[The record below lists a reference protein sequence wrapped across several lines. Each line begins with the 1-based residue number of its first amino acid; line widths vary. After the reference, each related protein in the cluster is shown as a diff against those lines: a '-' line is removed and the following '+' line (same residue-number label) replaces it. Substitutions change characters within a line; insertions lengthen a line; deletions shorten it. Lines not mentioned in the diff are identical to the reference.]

1 MVTKEKL
8 LTLIEEDALEDM
20 MDTLGEWEDLS
31 KSNREKL
38 SILKGRLAKD
48 NNTRFEG
55 THTSDTERNAIRKE
69 LVGFVHTVFREPTFL
84 EKSLVQKVGIPA
96 WERGL
101 YLVCIIGLIVFCCVL
116 MAEIEENRLDIEKLI
131 QIEKDRDQ
139 TRLKEEKYS
148 MNSLDPYEGTEKKV
162 FEGQT
167 LSLEVPAIR
176 MIIEQGLEED
186 EIKMRFQG
194 KGKQKIH
201 VSKKEYIPRRD
212 NLYALNQ
219 EIVAKVFDKFYVSI
233 IGEDM
238 QAIESWEMSVQ
249 TITQVA
255 DPMDDMKSD
264 NRRLVKAALLEIVKL
279 RVGLEAK
286 NE

>member
-1 MVTKEKL
+1 
-8 LTLIEEDALEDM
+8 
-20 MDTLGEWEDLS
+20 
-31 KSNREKL
+31 
-38 SILKGRLAKD
+38 
-48 NNTRFEG
+48 
-55 THTSDTERNAIRKE
+55 
-69 LVGFVHTVFREPTFL
+69 
-84 EKSLVQKVGIPA
+84 
-96 WERGL
+96 
-101 YLVCIIGLIVFCCVL
+101 
-116 MAEIEENRLDIEKLI
+116 
-131 QIEKDRDQ
+131 
-139 TRLKEEKYS
+139 
-148 MNSLDPYEGTEKKV
+148 
-162 FEGQT
+162 
-167 LSLEVPAIR
+167 
-176 MIIEQGLEED
+176 
-186 EIKMRFQG
+186 
-194 KGKQKIH
+194 IH

-219 EIVAKVFDKFYVSI
+219 EIVAKVFDKSYVSI